1 MTGQLSFAG
10 EGFRLEPLERSQYP
24 AQEAPPPTP
33 PAPRRPQD
41 LSPDSRKRKDTTRA
55 WKNEATI
62 AGEVLDAAEGAL
74 LVEQGRPASIEH
86 YRRLADAYDRRAR
99 AWHLLA
105 QTQGGHVGRA
115 MQLASEGDVRQARA
129 IRRRLGVQQ

>member
-10 EGFRLEPLERSQYP
+10 EGFRLEPLERSHP
-24 AQEAPPPTP
+24 AQEAPPPIP
-33 PAPRRPQD
+33 VSPRRRHDP
-41 LSPDSRKRKDTTRA
+41 SPDSRKRKDTTRV
-55 WKNEATI
+55 WKNEAMI

-74 LVEQGRPASIEH
+74 LVEQGRPASIEG

-99 AWHLLA
+99 AWHQLS
-105 QTQGGHVGRA
+105 QTQGGYVGRA